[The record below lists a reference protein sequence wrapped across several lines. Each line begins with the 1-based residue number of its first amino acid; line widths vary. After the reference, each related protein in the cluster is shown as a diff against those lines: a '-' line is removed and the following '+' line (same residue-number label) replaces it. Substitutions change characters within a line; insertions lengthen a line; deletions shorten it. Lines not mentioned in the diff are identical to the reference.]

1 MQTTTTQYE
10 ILKAHCAFTCP
21 ITGKPIKKGDDY
33 ADIDGAAVS
42 LEVVMP
48 VRKLRFIGRHK

>member
-1 MQTTTTQYE
+1 MQTTTQYE
-10 ILKAHCAFTCP
+10 ILKAHYAFTCP
-21 ITGKPIKKGDDY
+21 ITGKKIHKGDSY
-33 ADIDGAAVS
+33 ADMDGAAVS